1 MQDVKSF
8 DEIYQTVFDLDGNI
22 KACGRNA
29 CKELI
34 KYISKTFHVVVGD
47 ENTGFITDVDTV
59 KKLHAECSGV

>member
-8 DEIYQTVFDLDGNI
+8 DEIYQSVFASDGSI

-34 KYISKTFHVVVGD
+34 RYISKTFHVSVGD
-47 ENTGFITDVDTV
+47 ENTGFITDTDTV
-59 KKLHAECSGV
+59 KKLYTEYAGA